1 MKLGVKR
8 DCCPLCGGR
17 IIMRDLCQYALEYNV
32 LKKPSGKISEQYK
45 RVDNGRIGIQNAMC
59 ENCDAH
65 WDDCDF
71 FIDSEDCFIDR
82 KYVEDVGIK

>member
-17 IIMRDLCQYALEYNV
+17 IIVRDLCQYALEYNV
-32 LKKPSGKISEQYK
+32 LKKPRGKISERYT

-59 ENCDAH
+59 GSCEAH
-65 WDDCDF
+65 WDQNEF
-71 FIDSEDCFIDR
+71 YIDSDDCFVDE
-82 KYVEDVGIK
+82 KYVEDVE